1 MPAALSRRDRFEDAV
16 LDCVELLEQSWEK
29 ELRGVEF
36 GIEEVPPSDPAP
48 WERGVPLGRA
58 FASDVVAGLP
68 ARIVLYR
75 RVVEARAD
83 SAEDMRA
90 LVRAVVVEQVAEMLG
105 RAPEEI
111 DPGYQPD

>member
-1 MPAALSRRDRFEDAV
+1 MPAALTRRDRFEDAV
-16 LDCVELLEQSWEK
+16 LDCVELLEQSWAK
-29 ELRGVEF
+29 ELRDIEF
-36 GIEEVPPSDPAP
+36 GVEEVPPSDPAP

-58 FASDVVAGLP
+58 FASDAVAGLP

-83 SAEDMRA
+83 GPEDMRA

-111 DPGYQPD
+111 DPGYRPD